1 MTLELVV
8 EKGTHRASSGYHGRC
23 RLRLRNSQ
31 KETLAALELSEVFAG
46 SATQDF
52 RDDISLETVDYN
64 EDGRMEVA
72 VGQRSARKASDEA
85 VSVTNSAVARQ
96 LKKQNTYEYYVID
109 IGEDKLTL
117 VSPGNIRVRCDAAAG
132 GKHGLFLCAGC
143 GWRDHG
149 IGPERTPPIMYGT
162 TRRAGTS

>member
-52 RDDISLETVDYN
+52 RDDISL
-64 EDGRMEVA
+64 
-72 VGQRSARKASDEA
+72 
-85 VSVTNSAVARQ
+85 
-96 LKKQNTYEYYVID
+96 
-109 IGEDKLTL
+109 
-117 VSPGNIRVRCDAAAG
+117 DA
-132 GKHGLFLCAGC
+132 
-143 GWRDHG
+143 WRLPLDNVLR
-149 IGPERTPPIMYGT
+149 ERRPM
-162 TRRAGTS
+162 RR